1 MPGNVSPPLSIT
13 HCLLSYGFCREKQ
26 PCACTI
32 SLCYNSRITHSAVWF
47 TKLAIYRA
55 CQETWVLLSLSPTL
69 HSPLWYIYMQW
80 IFGEKSNLV
89 RFAHAPFHFAICVSL
104 HIVPHDSEDWL
115 SLLATQF
122 RRHFTRHVKS
132 CLCTYI
138 SLVSFKMI
146 SMQRYTLI
154 IICGIQQVLMQSAV
168 SFSYISRAHYLMLE
182 FWLLL
187 SYHLT
192 ELVSV

>member
-1 MPGNVSPPLSIT
+1 MIHKVGYIQGMPGNVSPPLSIT
-13 HCLLSYGFCREKQ
+13 HSPLSTLVHIHAMDFWREKQ
-26 PCACTI
+26 PCAICACTI
-32 SLCYNSRITHSAVWF
+32 SFCYLCVITHV
-47 TKLAIYRA
+47 
-55 CQETWVLLSLSPTL
+55 
-69 HSPLWYIYMQW
+69 
-80 IFGEKSNLV
+80 
-89 RFAHAPFHFAICVSL
+89 
-104 HIVPHDSEDWL
+104 VPYDSEDWL
-115 SLLATQF
+115 SLLAIQF
-122 RRHFTRHVKS
+122 RRHFTGHVKS

-138 SLVSFKMI
+138 LSLVSFKMI

-192 ELVSV
+192 ELVSI

>member
-1 MPGNVSPPLSIT
+1 MIQKIGSLCSPPNSDGT
-13 HCLLSYGFCREKQ
+13 LL
-26 PCACTI
+26 
-32 SLCYNSRITHSAVWF
+32 V
-47 TKLAIYRA
+47 
-55 CQETWVLLSLSPTL
+55 
-69 HSPLWYIYMQW
+69 M
-80 IFGEKSNLV
+80 SNHVYV
-89 RFAHAPFHFAICVSL
+89 R
-104 HIVPHDSEDWL
+104 
-115 SLLATQF
+115 
-122 RRHFTRHVKS
+122 
-132 CLCTYI
+132 TYI

-192 ELVSV
+192 ELVSHEITVYSIPAIEREIEKTTTTLFSYTTSKPIQNTHTQMHMTWEQDTGCPALRTGAVGWQTLYCLQYVYITL

>member
-1 MPGNVSPPLSIT
+1 MPYDSQSWLYTGHARKRESSSLYHPLSTLHSGTYTCNGFLARKATLCDLRMHHFI
-13 HCLLSYGFCREKQ
+13 LLFVCHYTC
-26 PCACTI
+26 
-32 SLCYNSRITHSAVWF
+32 SAVWF
-47 TKLAIYRA
+47 RRLALFTHHPI
-55 CQETWVLLSLSPTL
+55 QTTL
-69 HSPLWYIYMQW
+69 H
-80 IFGEKSNLV
+80 
-89 RFAHAPFHFAICVSL
+89 
-104 HIVPHDSEDWL
+104 L
-115 SLLATQF
+115 SCQIMST
-122 RRHFTRHVKS
+122 
-132 CLCTYI
+132 CTYI